1 MMNPEVNV
9 YFDQLKQWKPELT
22 VLRKLLLESELK
34 EEFKW
39 STPCYTDQGK
49 NIVLLGT
56 TKAYCTL
63 SFVKGAL
70 LTDPENLLQKAGPNS
85 RSVTYI
91 PFQSVEEIYKI
102 EVSLK
107 KYIQE
112 AFTNER
118 KGLKVAHSKEKQ
130 WEIPLELLEKFN
142 SHPELKTA
150 FFELTKG
157 RQRGYLLH
165 FSSAKQSQTRTAR
178 INKYE
183 KRILDGKG
191 RLDCICGLS
200 KRMPNCDGSHRKN
213 QI

>member
-49 NIVLLGT
+49 NIVLLGI

-63 SFVKGAL
+63 SFVKVAL
-70 LTDPENLLQKAGPNS
+70 LTDPENLLQKVGPNS

-118 KGLKVAHSKEKQ
+118 KGLKVAHSKEEQ

-142 SHPELKTA
+142 SHPELK
-150 FFELTKG
+150 
-157 RQRGYLLH
+157 LL
-165 FSSAKQSQTRTAR
+165 FLSLQKEDNAG
-178 INKYE
+178 IF
-183 KRILDGKG
+183 
-191 RLDCICGLS
+191 CIFPV
-200 KRMPNCDGSHRKN
+200 PNNRRHVQLG
-213 QI
+213 